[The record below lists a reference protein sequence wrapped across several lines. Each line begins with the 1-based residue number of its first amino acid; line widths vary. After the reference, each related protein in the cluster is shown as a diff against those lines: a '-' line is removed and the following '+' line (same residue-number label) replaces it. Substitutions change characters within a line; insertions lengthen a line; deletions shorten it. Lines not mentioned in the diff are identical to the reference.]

1 MGGSEL
7 KKHILFAVALAVAIA
22 TPASAQMVA
31 PMPVTDVLAEPV
43 WLKQLVQ
50 DVAMG
55 VSLHQSVEIAIQ
67 NVVPTQFRWAL
78 NTSNPSQL
86 EPILETSVAQL
97 DAYNAQIQTYTG
109 AAPLPNE
116 ALQVARAGMTQLPG
130 DEADLQNA
138 QAASDACEGDLCAQ
152 QASHRFQQLQVTAAY
167 EQRQFEEAK
176 YIEEQKD
183 EAAAMAWMTTPSPV
197 ETAMEQ

>member
-1 MGGSEL
+1 L
-7 KKHILFAVALAVAIA
+7 KKHILFAVVLSVAIA
-22 TPASAQMVA
+22 TPASAQVVV
-31 PMPVTDVLAEPV
+31 PMPVTDVQAESV

-78 NTSNPSQL
+78 NTTNPSQL

-97 DAYNAQIQTYTG
+97 DAYNAQIQTQTG
-109 AAPLPNE
+109 AVPLPNQ
-116 ALQVARAGMTQLPG
+116 ALQVAQAGMTQLPI

-138 QAASDACEGDLCAQ
+138 QAASDACEGDFCAQ
-152 QASHRFQQLQVTAAY
+152 QASHRFQQLQVTSAF
-167 EQRQFEEAK
+167 EQKQFDEAK

-183 EAAAMAWMTTPSPV
+183 EAAALAWMTTPSPV

>member
-1 MGGSEL
+1 L
-7 KKHILFAVALAVAIA
+7 KKHILFAAVLAVTLAA
-22 TPASAQMVA
+22 PASAQVA
-31 PMPVTDVLAEPV
+31 LPMPVTDVQAESV

-55 VSLHQSVEIAIQ
+55 VSLHQSVEIALQ
-67 NVVPTQFRWAL
+67 NVVPTQYRWAL

-97 DAYNAQIQTYTG
+97 DAYNAQIQTHTG
-109 AAPLPNE
+109 TAPLPNQ
-116 ALQVARAGMTQLPG
+116 ALQVAQAGMTQLPI

-152 QASHRFQQLQVTAAY
+152 QASHRFQQLQVTASY
-167 EQRQFEEAK
+167 EQRQFDEAK

-197 ETAMEQ
+197 ERAMEQ

>member
-1 MGGSEL
+1 M
-7 KKHILFAVALAVAIA
+7 KKRILFAAALAVAIA
-22 TPASAQMVA
+22 APAGAQVVA
-31 PMPVTDVLAEPV
+31 TIPVTDVLAEPV

-50 DVAMG
+50 NVAMG

-67 NVVPTQFRWAL
+67 NVVPTQYRWAL

-86 EPILETSVAQL
+86 EPILQTAVAQL
-97 DAYNAQIQTYTG
+97 NAYNAQIEAHTG
-109 AAPLPNE
+109 VAPVPNQ
-116 ALQVARAGMTQLPG
+116 ALQVAQAGMTQLPG

-138 QAASDACEGDLCAQ
+138 QAASDACQGDLCAQ
-152 QASHRFQQLQVTAAY
+152 QASHRFQQLQVTSAF
-167 EQRQFEEAK
+167 EQKQFEAAK

-197 ETAMEQ
+197 EKAMEQ

>member
-1 MGGSEL
+1 M
-7 KKHILFAVALAVAIA
+7 KRNILFAAVLAVTLAA
-22 TPASAQMVA
+22 PASAQVA
-31 PMPVTDVLAEPV
+31 LPMPVTDVQAESV

-55 VSLHQSVEIAIQ
+55 VSLHQSVEIALQ
-67 NVVPTQFRWAL
+67 NVVPTQYRWAL

-97 DAYNAQIQTYTG
+97 DAYNAQIQTHTG
-109 AAPLPNE
+109 AAPLPNQ
-116 ALQVARAGMTQLPG
+116 ALQVAQTGMTQLPI

-167 EQRQFEEAK
+167 EQKQFDEAK

-197 ETAMEQ
+197 ERAMEQ

>member
-1 MGGSEL
+1 L
-7 KKHILFAVALAVAIA
+7 KKHILFAVVLAVAIA
-22 TPASAQMVA
+22 APASAQVA
-31 PMPVTDVLAEPV
+31 PMPVTDVQAESV

-67 NVVPTQFRWAL
+67 NVVLTQFRWAL

-97 DAYNAQIQTYTG
+97 DAYNAQVQTHTG
-109 AAPLPNE
+109 VAPLPNQ
-116 ALQVARAGMTQLPG
+116 ALQVAQAGMNHLPI

-152 QASHRFQQLQVTAAY
+152 QASHRFAQLQVTSAF
-167 EQRQFEEAK
+167 EQKQFDEAK

-183 EAAAMAWMTTPSPV
+183 EAAAMVWMTTPSPV